1 MYYILFKKKK
11 KMSKNNVTTK
21 SVSLKPQSIQLFIE
35 MTLETLTKTD
45 EVQIFFDIL
54 NIYIVS

>member
-1 MYYILFKKKK
+1 
-11 KMSKNNVTTK
+11 MSKNNVTTK